1 MTPTQKKALSTL
13 AASVAGFAVVAIGHA
28 VAPFLPVAYQ
38 ALIVSGAVAL
48 GHAIDAWGTDDKIK
62 DKATD
67 LTVAALDLANKE

>member
-1 MTPTQKKALSTL
+1 M
-13 AASVAGFAVVAIGHA
+13 
-28 VAPFLPVAYQ
+28 AYQ